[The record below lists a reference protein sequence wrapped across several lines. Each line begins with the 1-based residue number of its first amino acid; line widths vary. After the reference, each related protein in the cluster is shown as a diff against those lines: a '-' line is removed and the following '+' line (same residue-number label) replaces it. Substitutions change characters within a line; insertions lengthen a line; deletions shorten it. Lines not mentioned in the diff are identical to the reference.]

1 MSSAVAVLW
10 VLCGQVVALDKAA
23 DVDAPKEKV
32 RVVVVQNAAG
42 GQAIVVQGGAYG
54 GRGAPSVR
62 ETVDVTDPNE
72 RVALLTP
79 AGPVVIDL
87 ELFIDGKPFRIRREA
102 LVEDLLTIADT
113 NRDGTPH
120 WSEAIKTARFTF
132 GRIRPQNEQQV
143 EATIKQY
150 DLDGN
155 GIVDRYEAR
164 RFVAVLFDGGD
175 FHVAPSYSY
184 AGAQGETRRLL
195 DTDKNGDLS
204 RDEIAAAAERLKA
217 ADSDDNDIVARDEVG
232 GLFAGGSRQVFNRRA
247 MQARP
252 ANHVLLLGPTVTAET
267 LAAAFKQRYG
277 EKESLGA
284 DNFRIDPALFRYLDQ
299 DEDGTIQDGELLRL
313 NEAPAHLKLAVH
325 IGGGQDGPR
334 VSIAAGE
341 GEKSEIARKA
351 AAEAG
356 RVLWDLPGLK
366 CVVAANAAQAFNYN
380 YEQTAKS
387 LIMRYDADSNG
398 YLEAKEMEGNL
409 RYQFD
414 NWDVNGDGKVYADE
428 ITDSYNRQVMPTRS
442 QLRLTATEQGDPLFQ
457 ALDANGDG
465 RLGLREMQGAP
476 KRLAELDKDG
486 DGILVAGEVPST
498 LNVDF
503 SLGTGQGGGGFRVVA
518 VPGRVGNQPGRPA
531 TGGPDWFVRM
541 DRNADGDLTPR
552 EFLGTPEQFKKLDAN
567 GDGFIERS
575 EAEAAEKK

>member
-1 MSSAVAVLW
+1 MHSAMAVLW
-10 VLCGQVVALDKAA
+10 LLCGQAA
-23 DVDAPKEKV
+23 QAEVEEVRVIAAPKDTV
-32 RVVVVQNAAG
+32 QVIVVKNAAG
-42 GQAIVVQGGAYG
+42 GQAVIVQGGAGG
-54 GRGAPSVR
+54 GRGAASVR
-62 ETVDVTDPNE
+62 QTVDVTDPNE

-87 ELFIDGKPFRIRREA
+87 ALYIDGKPFRIRREA
-102 LVEDLLTIADT
+102 LVDELLTIADT

-132 GRIRPQNEQQV
+132 GRVRPQNEQQT
-143 EATIKQY
+143 EQTIKSY
-150 DLDGN
+150 DLNGN

-164 RFVAVLFDGGD
+164 CFVAVLFDGGD

-184 AGAQGETRRLL
+184 AGGQGETRRLL

-217 ADSDDNDIVARDEVG
+217 ADADDNDIVALDEVG
-232 GLFAGGSRQVFNRRA
+232 GLGARGSRQVFDRRT

-284 DNFRIDPALFRYLDQ
+284 DNFRIDPALFRRLDK
-299 DEDGTIQDGELLRL
+299 DEDGTIQEDELLRL
-313 NEAPAHLKLAVH
+313 NDAPAHLKLAVH
-325 IGGGQDGPR
+325 IDSGQDGPR
-334 VSIAAGE
+334 VSISAGE
-341 GEKSEIARKA
+341 GEIAKKA

-366 CVVAANAAQAFNYN
+366 CVLAASAPGNVNYN

-387 LIMRYDADSNG
+387 LLMRYDADSNG

-409 RYQFD
+409 RFQFD
-414 NWDVNGDGKVYADE
+414 NWDANGDGKVYADE
-428 ITDSYNRQVMPTRS
+428 ITDSYNRQLLPMRS
-442 QLRLTATEQGDPLFQ
+442 QVRLTATEQGDPLFQ
-457 ALDANGDG
+457 ALDANGDA
-465 RLGLREMQGAP
+465 RLGLREMQGSP
-476 KRLAELDKDG
+476 KRLAGLDKDG
-486 DGILVAGEVPST
+486 DGNLVAAEVPTT

-503 SLGTGQGGGGFRVVA
+503 SLGTGQGGGGFRVLAAGGGV
-518 VPGRVGNQPGRPA
+518 VGQPGRPA

-552 EFLGTPEQFKKLDAN
+552 EFLGTAEQFKKLDAN